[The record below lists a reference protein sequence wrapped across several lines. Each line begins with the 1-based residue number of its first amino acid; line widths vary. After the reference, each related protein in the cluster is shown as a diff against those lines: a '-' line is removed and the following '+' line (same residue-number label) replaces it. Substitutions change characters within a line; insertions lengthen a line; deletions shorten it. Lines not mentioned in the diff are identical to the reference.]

1 MKVIAIVGYHNSG
14 KTTLVERLIRELRE
28 RGLRVG
34 YIKHDPKGHGETD
47 REGSDTHRI
56 FTVTERVA
64 LLSPGK
70 LTLWDKGRHDPFGV
84 VKEYFKDFDV
94 VILEGFKGIKDIPK
108 VALGD
113 VEAENVVMRVEGT
126 QEAGHIIELL
136 ESMEDN
142 L

>member
-1 MKVIAIVGYHNSG
+1 
-14 KTTLVERLIRELRE
+14 
-28 RGLRVG
+28 
-34 YIKHDPKGHGETD
+34 
-47 REGSDTHRI
+47 
-56 FTVTERVA
+56 
-64 LLSPGK
+64 
-70 LTLWDKGRHDPFGV
+70 
-84 VKEYFKDFDV
+84 V